1 MADFFKNLTNK
12 VVEIASNVKD
22 KAVDVYDV
30 TKLKLDLRMKEAD
43 LDECFEKLGRAYYF
57 SLKNNGNNEKV
68 ESLIKTAEAI
78 SNEINDLKKKISLA
92 QNKKICEHCRS
103 IIDAN
108 KPYCQNCGQKV
119 VINEKNANETEEYVV
134 EILDD

>member
-57 SLKNNGNNEKV
+57 SLKNNGNNENKEIEERRRLGRRASTDV
-68 ESLIKTAEAI
+68 GKIRKRETGKAETTRRKTFFDVASLFACNR
-78 SNEINDLKKKISLA
+78 SRDRLK
-92 QNKKICEHCRS
+92 
-103 IIDAN
+103 
-108 KPYCQNCGQKV
+108 
-119 VINEKNANETEEYVV
+119 
-134 EILDD
+134 